1 MFQFT
6 YLLSSIIILLVDS
19 VYLNTFS
26 SYYNNQVRDV
36 QNSPMKLNILGVGL
50 SYLFIIII
58 FNQFVLGYNMSLYES
73 FLLGFL
79 IYGIYEATNLA
90 IFKNWSIMSV
100 FIDTLWGGLLFLIVN
115 FIMKQIKKFK
125 FKL

>member
-26 SYYNNQVRDV
+26 SYYNNQVKLV
-36 QNSPMKLNILGVGL
+36 QNSPIKLNILGVGL

-58 FNQFVLGYNMSLYES
+58 FNLFVLGYNMTLYES

-90 IFKNWSIMSV
+90 IFKKWSIMSV

>member
-36 QNSPMKLNILGVGL
+36 QNSPIKLNILGVGL

-90 IFKNWSIMSV
+90 IFKKWSLMSV

>member
-1 MFQFT
+1 MIQFT

-19 VYLNTFS
+19 VYLNTFA
-26 SYYNNQVRDV
+26 SYYNNQVKLV
-36 QNSPMKLNILGVGL
+36 QNSPIKLNILGVGL

-58 FNQFVLGYNMSLYES
+58 FNQFVLGYNLSLSES

-90 IFKNWSIMSV
+90 IFKKWSLMSV
-100 FIDTLWGGLLFLIVN
+100 FIDTIWGGLLFVIVN

-125 FKL
+125 L